1 VAEKLA
7 LVPPAGTVTLAGT
20 VALVLLLA
28 REVPNPPVSAA
39 QLNVTVHIEDPPAL
53 TVVGVHDRPVSVGET
68 GCKIE
73 SVPPVPDAAMD
84 VLVGS
89 AEVKAL
95 IWIGAAVSNEPD
107 AIVNVALAKVP
118 LLMMFVLI
126 PYATQIVAPMLLEQV
141 TLLLAAVALDP
152 AVTVT
157 LEISEDE

>member
-1 VAEKLA
+1 MAEKLA

-20 VALVLLLA
+20 VALALLLA

-39 QLNVTVHIEDPPAL
+39 PLSVTMHIEDPPAL
-53 TVVGVHDRPVSVGET
+53 TVAGVHDRLVSVGET

-89 AEVKAL
+89 ADVKAL

-107 AIVNVALAKVP
+107 AIVNVALASVP

-152 AVTVT
+152 DVTVT